1 MSNPPQLAP
10 ASETTRLES
19 VLGDA
24 LRRAD
29 GLGPAPPVGRAARTD
44 WELEAQSLL
53 VRVTP
58 VISVCVRILMLLVLD
73 SHSRDQGAV
82 AGRRPQ

>member
-1 MSNPPQLAP
+1 MGKLDSAG
-10 ASETTRLES
+10 ETLVTLGVVVLETN
-19 VLGDA
+19 L
-24 LRRAD
+24 
-29 GLGPAPPVGRAARTD
+29 
-44 WELEAQSLL
+44 ELDCLNE
-53 VRVTP
+53 VTP

>member
-1 MSNPPQLAP
+1 MSNPPQQP
-10 ASETTRLES
+10 PTSETTCLES
-19 VLGDA
+19 ALGEA

-29 GLGPAPPVGRAARTD
+29 GLGPALPVGRAARMD